1 MSRIG
6 QRNTRPEMIAR
17 RFLHSHGYRFR
28 LQVKK
33 LPGTPDVVL
42 PRLKTVI
49 FVNGCF
55 WHHHPRCSR
64 SALPQSNR
72 AFWENKIARNVER
85 DKTTL
90 RLLRRQGWSVIT
102 IWDCQLKS
110 AASQKKW
117 LSRVLLKLEAK

>member
-1 MSRIG
+1 
-6 QRNTRPEMIAR
+6 MIAR